1 MDDTIFLTKN
11 PLVNQ
16 TPASTPTS
24 KAETEI
30 SLMIDAL
37 KLVTSCDSG
46 KFNVRLFPS
55 TIATTVPL

>member
-1 MDDTIFLTKN
+1 M
-11 PLVNQ
+11 NQ

-30 SLMIDAL
+30 SLMIDAV